1 MTDKH
6 ILAQQVYGRIVSAL
20 QARQWHFDRED
31 EKMKVR
37 FTVHGDDLPMD
48 MVMSVDED
56 RQLIRL
62 LSLVPVTMD
71 EEKRMEGAVATTVA
85 TFGLPDGSFDYDITD
100 GTIGFRQTVA
110 FHDSDISENLIQYL
124 ISWACSVIDRYND
137 KFLALNK
144 GYLSLEDFIAGD
156 S

>member
-144 GYLSLEDFIAGD
+144 GYLSLEDFIASD

>member
-1 MTDKH
+1 
-6 ILAQQVYGRIVSAL
+6 
-20 QARQWHFDRED
+20 
-31 EKMKVR
+31 
-37 FTVHGDDLPMD
+37 MD